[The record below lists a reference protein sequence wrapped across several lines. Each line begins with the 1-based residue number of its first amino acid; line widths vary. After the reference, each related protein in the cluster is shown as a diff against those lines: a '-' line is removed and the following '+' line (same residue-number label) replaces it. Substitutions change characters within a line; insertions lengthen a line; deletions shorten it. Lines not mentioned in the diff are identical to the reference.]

1 MYGMSLRYLFVDMNS
16 YFASVEQQD
25 QPDLRGRPIGVVP
38 MMTDSTCCIAAS
50 YEAKAYGVG
59 TGTGVRE
66 ARQKCPSIAI
76 VVARPRV
83 YVEYHHRIVE
93 AVESCLH
100 VDCVSSIDEMY
111 GRLMGVER
119 QPERAAAIAF
129 AVKAAIRRVGEALR
143 CSVGIAPNAWLA
155 KVASDMV
162 KPDGMTMILP
172 DQLPEALY
180 RLKLTD
186 LPGIASRMNARLESR
201 GIKHVHQLCAASES
215 ELSAAWGS
223 KVLGAIWHQQLQ
235 GVDLPYRPTKRGTV
249 GHSHVLPPAQRNEHD
264 AYCVCVRMLHK
275 TAHRM
280 RRLGYHASRLTAR
293 ISFVGGG
300 YWKRY
305 AGLPQTRDTLTMVAV
320 LEVLWRHKP
329 RREPL
334 KVSIELSELTADACA
349 TLPLHP
355 GQVKHETLGDVMDR
369 INERFGRD
377 AIYSAAMFGLEHAAP
392 TRISFTQIPT
402 VDEFE

>member
-1 MYGMSLRYLFVDMNS
+1 MFGMSLRYLFVDMNS
-16 YFASVEQQD
+16 YFASVEQQTN
-25 QPDLRGRPIGVVP
+25 PGLRGRPVGIVP

-50 YEAKAYGVG
+50 YEAKAFGVS

-66 ARQKCPSIAI
+66 ARRLCPKIAL
-76 VVARPRV
+76 VEARPQV

-119 QPERAAAIAF
+119 EPQQAAAIAF
-129 AVKAAIRRVGEALR
+129 NVKAAIRRVGEALR
-143 CSVGIAPNAWLA
+143 CSIGIAPNAWLA

-186 LPGIASRMNARLESR
+186 LPGIATRMSQRLESR
-201 GIKHVHQLCAASES
+201 GIRHVHQLCAAGEA
-215 ELSAAWGS
+215 ELAAAWGS
-223 KVLGAIWHQQLQ
+223 KVLGAIWYQQLR
-235 GVDLPYRPTKRGTV
+235 GVDLPYRPTRRGTV
-249 GHSHVLPPAQRNEHD
+249 GHSHVLPPDQRNERD
-264 AYCVCVRMLHK
+264 AYRVTVRMLHK
-275 TAHRM
+275 AAHRM

-293 ISFVGGG
+293 VSFIGGG
-300 YWKRY
+300 RWEQY
-305 AGLPQTRDTLTMVAV
+305 AGLPQTRDTLTMIAV
-320 LEVLWRHKP
+320 LQTLWSHKP
-329 RREPL
+329 IREPL
-334 KVSIELSELTADACA
+334 KVGVELSELTADACA
-349 TLPLHP
+349 TLPLYAA
-355 GQVKHETLGDVMDR
+355 QARHEMLGDVMDR

-377 AIYSAAMFGLEHAAP
+377 AIYSAVMLGVKHAAP
-392 TRISFTQIPT
+392 TRISFTQIPAA
-402 VDEFE
+402 DEFG

>member
-1 MYGMSLRYLFVDMNS
+1 MNS
-16 YFASVEQQD
+16 YFATVEQQA
-25 QPDLRGRPIGVVP
+25 QPTLRGRPVGVAP

-50 YEAKAYGVG
+50 YEAKSFGVT

-66 ARQKCPSIAI
+66 ARRLCPGIAI
-76 VVARPRV
+76 VEARPQL
-83 YVEYHHRIVE
+83 YVEYHHRIIE

-119 QPERAAAIAF
+119 TPERTAAMAF
-129 AVKAAIRRVGEALR
+129 AVKAAIRRIGEALR
-143 CSVGIAPNAWLA
+143 CSIGIASNAWLA

-162 KPDGMTMILP
+162 KPDGMTMLLP
-172 DQLPEALY
+172 EQLPEALY

-186 LPGIASRMNARLESR
+186 LPGIASRMNKRLAAR
-201 GIKHVHQLCAASES
+201 GIQHVHQLCAASEA

-223 KVLGAIWHQQLQ
+223 KVLGAIWHQQLR
-235 GVDLPYRPTKRGTV
+235 GIDLPYRPTKRGTV
-249 GHSHVLPPAQRNEHD
+249 GHSHVLPPELRNERD
-264 AYCVCVRMLHK
+264 AYRVAMRMLHK
-275 TAHRM
+275 AAHRM

-293 ISFVGGG
+293 VSFLGGG
-300 YWKRY
+300 RWKQY
-305 AGLPQTRDTLTMVAV
+305 AALPQTRDTLTMAAT
-320 LEVLWRHKP
+320 LDTLWRHKP
-329 RREPL
+329 VRPPL
-334 KVSIELSELTADACA
+334 KVSVELSELTADRCA

-355 GQVKHETLGDVMDR
+355 AQARHEALGDTMDR

-377 AIYSAAMFGLEHAAP
+377 AIYSAAMLGAAHTAP

-402 VDEFE
+402 EDEF